1 MTTIT
6 RRNAI
11 AMFQQLGQ
19 MAIGHLNDAD
29 MEAVMDNI
37 AALRTVAEQYTK
49 LAEELHR
56 RLFGGVDEERCR
68 AYDSIVRE
76 HGMDAVGEE
85 YADIKTLVEK
95 KVSVMYGLESR
106 EVAVELRK
114 VERKAF
120 MMAVLKAQ
128 PATPQTAFNVLAPMF
143 EDNEA
148 ETDMAELDE
157 LLKG

>member
-37 AALRTVAEQYTK
+37 AALRSVAEQYTK

-76 HGMDAVGEE
+76 HGMDAVGED
-85 YADIKTLVEK
+85 YADIKALVAK
-95 KVSVMYGLESR
+95 KMSVLAGLESR
-106 EVAVELRK
+106 EVSVDIREVDRK
-114 VERKAF
+114 SF
-120 MMAVLKAQ
+120 MMAVLKSQ
-128 PATPQTAFNVLAPMF
+128 PDTTQIAFNVLSPMF
-143 EDNEA
+143 IESKTKA
-148 ETDMAELDE
+148 DMSELDE
-157 LLKG
+157 LMK

>member
-1 MTTIT
+1 MKTLT

-37 AALRTVAEQYTK
+37 AELRTVAEQYTR

-68 AYDSIVRE
+68 VYDSIVRE
-76 HGMDAVGEE
+76 HGMDAVGED
-85 YADIKTLVEK
+85 YADIKALVAK
-95 KVSVMYGLESR
+95 KVSVLAGLESR
-106 EVAVELRK
+106 EVSVDIREVDRK
-114 VERKAF
+114 SF
-120 MMAVLKAQ
+120 MMAVLKSQ
-128 PATPQTAFNVLAPMF
+128 PDTPQIAFNVLSPMF
-143 EDNEA
+143 VESKTKA
-148 ETDMAELDE
+148 DMSELDE
-157 LLKG
+157 LMK